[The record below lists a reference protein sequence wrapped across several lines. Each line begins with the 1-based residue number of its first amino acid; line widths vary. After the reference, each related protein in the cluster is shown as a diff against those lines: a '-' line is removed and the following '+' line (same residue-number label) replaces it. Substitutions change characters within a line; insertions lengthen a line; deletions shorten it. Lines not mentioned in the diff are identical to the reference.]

1 MTETG
6 YTADLGRTLPVLDV
20 SKLLY
25 NTTFNYDNVLDD
37 NTTIIAEADYGGT
50 LGTRLGLSVINSDKI
65 LSSGHYLADGTSTDA
80 ETATIVDTD
89 ATSATDLNRTTPA
102 FALTTTLNS
111 QYYIVGTGT
120 YAGDDNITL
129 PTSGE
134 SGVLDLNPYAAG
146 DYFLHDGG
154 LYVGVPYASGQAY
167 GYQTFTGAGV

>member
-1 MTETG
+1 M
-6 YTADLGRTLPVLDV
+6 LFR
-20 SKLLY
+20 
-25 NTTFNYDNVLDD
+25 
-37 NTTIIAEADYGGT
+37 
-50 LGTRLGLSVINSDKI
+50 SD
-65 LSSGHYLADGTSTDA
+65 S

-89 ATSATDLNRTTPA
+89 ATSSTDLNNRTTPA
-102 FALTTTLNS
+102 IALTTTLNS

-120 YAGDDNITL
+120 YAGDDNVIL

-154 LYVGVPYASGQAY
+154 LYVGVPYVSGQGF